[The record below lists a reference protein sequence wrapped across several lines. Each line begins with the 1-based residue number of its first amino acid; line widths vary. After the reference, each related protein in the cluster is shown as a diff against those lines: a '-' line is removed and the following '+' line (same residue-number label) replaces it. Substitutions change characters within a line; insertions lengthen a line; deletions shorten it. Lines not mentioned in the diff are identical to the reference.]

1 MQVPGS
7 LDESR
12 IGGKD
17 MGANQWHPDA
27 DLGNAENSFDPDAPI
42 ATRYTRKHT
51 YEGEAKISRM
61 ISYIPEEEK
70 RVFLEVERARC
81 LKLEIDGKEIPD
93 YVEPSISTPHIFEV
107 TDVLDGEHRITLRSD
122 NSYPGLPHDAIVFS
136 SAATDETQTNWN
148 GLLGYVRLRTEREVF
163 FSAVR
168 VYPKENTIDVQLVID
183 GSIPYKGILR
193 VTSPA
198 LEKTEEKEIEISAGV
213 HTIALEGLKLKENVK
228 KWDEEEGNLYDLTA
242 SLQDGDEKSVTFGV
256 RDFGDDGHGHLA
268 LNLSLIHI

>member
-1 MQVPGS
+1 MEYLSLEEEWEAQLADGSVYPMQVPGS

-81 LKLEIDGKEIPD
+81 LKLEIDGKEISD
-93 YVEPSISTPHIFEV
+93 YVEPSISTPHIF
-107 TDVLDGEHRITLRSD
+107 
-122 NSYPGLPHDAIVFS
+122 
-136 SAATDETQTNWN
+136 
-148 GLLGYVRLRTEREVF
+148 
-163 FSAVR
+163 
-168 VYPKENTIDVQLVID
+168 
-183 GSIPYKGILR
+183 
-193 VTSPA
+193 
-198 LEKTEEKEIEISAGV
+198 
-213 HTIALEGLKLKENVK
+213 
-228 KWDEEEGNLYDLTA
+228 
-242 SLQDGDEKSVTFGV
+242 
-256 RDFGDDGHGHLA
+256 
-268 LNLSLIHI
+268 